1 MYRFLWIV
9 PLFACVVWWGMLIA
23 LLAAWAA
30 QGKPIYSFMDPDDKV
45 AYISD
50 VGATNLQPVF
60 IACAATQGGL
70 FMFALVFERWMRH
83 KGRLLRNHRQAEKW
97 LSVGAIIFGI
107 FGQIGIIL
115 VSIYD
120 TVNHHSV
127 HVGCLVLFIVGI
139 GISAILNSA
148 EFTLLDQN
156 YPDVRR
162 LRTSYILRWIWVAIA
177 IVLAVVFVS
186 CNNRDKP
193 NVAAGFEWALSFFY
207 GFYLLILAF
216 DLIPFKRYQERN
228 ALGTAPPMSEYSY
241 MQPNEP
247 GYSPTVGGGA
257 SMMPPQ
263 QGQDKPYDA
272 ASYATATDAFAAPPA
287 AGGPPNYNVA
297 KPEPSA
303 MYH

>member
-1 MYRFLWIV
+1 
-9 PLFACVVWWGMLIA
+9 
-23 LLAAWAA
+23 
-30 QGKPIYSFMDPDDKV
+30 
-45 AYISD
+45 
-50 VGATNLQPVF
+50 
-60 IACAATQGGL
+60 
-70 FMFALVFERWMRH
+70 MFALIFERWMRH

-107 FGQIGIIL
+107 LGQVGIIL
-115 VSIYD
+115 VSIFD
-120 TVNHHSV
+120 TKNHHSV

-162 LRTSYILRWIWVAIA
+162 LKTSYILRWIWVAIA
-177 IVLAVVFVS
+177 IVLAIIFVS
-186 CNNRDKP
+186 CNNRNEP

-228 ALGTAPPMSEYSY
+228 AMATAPPMAEYGY
-241 MQPNEP
+241 VQQPNDP
-247 GYSPTVGGGA
+247 GYSPTVGGA
-257 SMMPPQ
+257 TMVPPQ
-263 QGQDKPYDA
+263 QQDKPFDA
-272 ASYATATDAFAAPPA
+272 ASYATAADGFAAA
-287 AGGPPNYNVA
+287 PPNYNVA

>member
-23 LLAAWAA
+23 LLSAWAA
-30 QGKPIYSFMDPDDKV
+30 QGKPVYDFMDADDKV

-70 FMFALVFERWMRH
+70 FMFALVFERLLRH
-83 KGRLLRNHRQAEKW
+83 KGRLLRNQRAAERW
-97 LSVGAIIFGI
+97 LSYGAILFGI
-107 FGQIGIIL
+107 LGQVGIIL
-115 VSIYD
+115 VSIFNTKD
-120 TVNHHSV
+120 HHSV

-162 LRTSYILRWIWVAIA
+162 LKTSYILRWIWVAIA
-177 IVLAVVFVS
+177 IVLAIIFVS
-186 CNNRDKP
+186 CNNRNEP
-193 NVAAGFEWALSFFY
+193 NVAAGFEWSLSFFY
-207 GFYLLILAF
+207 GFYLIIIAF

-228 ALGTAPPMSEYSY
+228 QLATAPPMAEYGGY
-241 MQPNEP
+241 MQQPNAP
-247 GYSPTVGGGA
+247 GYSPTVGEA
-257 SMMPPQ
+257 TMVPPQ
-263 QGQDKPYDA
+263 GDKPYDA
-272 ASYATATDAFAAPPA
+272 ASYATATDGFA
-287 AGGPPNYNVA
+287 GQSPNYNVA

>member
-1 MYRFLWIV
+1 MYRFFWIV
-9 PLFACVVWWGMLIA
+9 PLLACVVWWGMLIA
-23 LLAAWAA
+23 LLTAWAV
-30 QGKPIYSFMDPDDKV
+30 QGKPIYDFMDPDDKV

-50 VGATNLQPVF
+50 VGATSLKPVF
-60 IACAATQGGL
+60 VACAATQGGL
-70 FMFALVFERWMRH
+70 FMAALIFERWMRH
-83 KGRLLRNHRQAEKW
+83 KGRLLRNHQQAEKW

-107 FGQIGIIL
+107 FGQVGIIL
-115 VSIYD
+115 VSIFD
-120 TVNHHSV
+120 TKNHHSV

-148 EFTLLDQN
+148 EYTLLDKN

-177 IVLAVVFVS
+177 IVLAIIFAV

-193 NVAAGFEWALSFFY
+193 NVAAGFEWSLSFFY

-216 DLIPFKRYQERN
+216 DLIPFKRYAERN
-228 ALGTAPPMSEYSY
+228 AMGNSPPMTEYGY
-241 MQPNEP
+241 MQPNDP
-247 GYSPTVGGGA
+247 AYSPTVGGA
-257 SMMPPQ
+257 TMVPPHHQ
-263 QGQDKPYDA
+263 QDKPFDE
-272 ASYATATDAFAAPPA
+272 ASYATASDGMAAPH
-287 AGGPPNYNVA
+287 YNVA